1 MSVLDNVFRKLG
13 LRKPMDAAMPKR
25 PKTSLRDRMEYSTHR
40 DTLNRWKKS
49 KFYGDDLIEAAI
61 QDENPGYW
69 ASQDLYR
76 KAKNKRINDYIQ
88 DYKQSIFDAK
98 ENGKKRIP
106 LENKLSQRETD
117 PQLIKDKYIEE
128 LYNRMAEHPTTELND
143 VRNRLVDAASRGFTD
158 EDMFDIIKN
167 PETLSLITNNKQAK
181 DAMLELLENRDNDVL
196 HAYNRATGG
205 SILREDWK
213 NRPMVEAREAAE
225 KSAAQSEIDN
235 MIPKPRF
242 DESYVGGFGNDVAPE
257 RSGMSAVGKREMG
270 NPLRQRMVEYY
281 ERKGDNTLSDID
293 ELLMSNL
300 TNKELGKSKRLAK
313 SMRDESAR
321 LSGGLQG
328 KTKERL
334 SKPFNP
340 VDEAV
345 QNKKTKELKELRLK
359 NKDKTQY
366 ERRETGL
373 RADEYLEQLE
383 DEFYAER
390 DQYNDFKEWAK
401 QQKPSAALK
410 RDAEEMYDKLSQ
422 KRKKIIDM
430 RKKGIKRFEEPR
442 SDVEYIF
449 DNMEGADKRSFMDY
463 KPERK
468 DPWVEWIDNKA
479 KRKGTYYDQAEHKE
493 ELRKILEARANEIK
507 KSGKGSMVPVEFAV
521 RGMSIPTGVKVNELD
536 VLRQSYPKKQKTP
549 KFKNMSESEL
559 EMRKKTKASQTDSD
573 RLAKQIEYHIERDEN
588 NKLLPGYYTIPGNKK
603 KYTSWEDAYA
613 TLKSKGKTKLTKQS
627 YTSRRKKF
635 VDESLVEEITKTIK
649 GKKVPYFRIRGS
661 MVNGKYREFR
671 RLKDALAYLQ
681 RQIDE

>member
-13 LRKPMDAAMPKR
+13 LRKSTDVAMPKR
-25 PKTSLRDRMEYSTHR
+25 PKTSLRDKIEHSTHR
-40 DTLNRWKKS
+40 KTLNTWKRS
-49 KFYGDDLIEAAI
+49 KFYGDDLIRAAVEY
-61 QDENPGYW
+61 ENPGYW
-69 ASQDLYR
+69 ATQDLYR

-98 ENGKKRIP
+98 EDGRKRR
-106 LENKLSQRETD
+106 LVENRLSQREAD
-117 PQLIKDKYIEE
+117 PQDFKDKYIEE
-128 LYNRMAEHPTTELND
+128 LYSRMAEHPTTELSD
-143 VRNRLVDAASRGFTD
+143 ARNKLVDAASRGFTD
-158 EDMFDIIKN
+158 EDLFDIISN
-167 PETLSLITNNKQAK
+167 PDTLRLITNNQQAK
-181 DAMLELLENRDNDVL
+181 NAMLELLENRDNNVL

-213 NRPMVEAREAAE
+213 NRPIVEAREAAE

-242 DESYVGGFGNDVAPE
+242 DESYIGGFGNDVAPE

-270 NPLRQRMVEYY
+270 NPLRQRMIEYY
-281 ERKGDNTLSDID
+281 ERKGDNTLSDIE

-300 TNKELGKSKRLAK
+300 TNKELGKSKRLTK

-328 KTKERL
+328 KAKERL

-345 QNKKTKELKELRLK
+345 QNEKTKKLKELRLK
-359 NKDKTQY
+359 DKDKTQY
-366 ERRETGL
+366 GRRETGL

-383 DEFYAER
+383 DEFYVGR

-401 QQKPSAALK
+401 QQGPSAALK
-410 RDAEEMYDKLSQ
+410 RDAEEMYDKLNQ

-449 DNMEGADKRSFMDY
+449 DNAEGADKRSFMDFES
-463 KPERK
+463 ERK
-468 DPWVEWIDNKA
+468 DPWIEWIDNKA
-479 KRKGTYYDQAEHKE
+479 KRKGTYYDKAEHKE

-507 KSGKGSMVPVEFAV
+507 KSGKNSMVPVEFAV
-521 RGMSIPTGVKVNELD
+521 RGMSVPTGIRVNELD

-549 KFKNMSESEL
+549 KYKSLSESEL
-559 EMRKKTKASQTDSD
+559 EMRKKTKAPQ
-573 RLAKQIEYHIERDEN
+573 
-588 NKLLPGYYTIPGNKK
+588 
-603 KYTSWEDAYA
+603 
-613 TLKSKGKTKLTKQS
+613 TKL
-627 YTSRRKKF
+627 
-635 VDESLVEEITKTIK
+635 
-649 GKKVPYFRIRGS
+649 
-661 MVNGKYREFR
+661 
-671 RLKDALAYLQ
+671 KDTF
-681 RQIDE
+681 IS